1 MERNLYTPDHEA
13 FRDSVRTFVEREVAP
28 HFQQWEEQRLVDRRL
43 WQVAARQGI
52 LGLAVPEKHGGG
64 GERDIRFRAVVM
76 EELAA
81 IGAASVQLGLSLTE
95 DIAMPYFLEL
105 TDEDQKRRW
114 LPGIAAGELIS
125 AIAMTEP
132 DAGSDLQGMRTTAV
146 REGDQWLLNGAKTF
160 ITNGIQADL
169 VVVAA
174 RTDPSAGSQGISLFV
189 VERDTPG
196 FSRGRKLEKIGLH
209 GQDTAEL
216 FFHDARVPAANLLGE
231 PGTGLRS
238 LIRCLP
244 RERLAI
250 AMNAQTAAEAAF
262 GWTLEYVRERKAFGR
277 PIASFQH
284 TAFTLAELRTALDV
298 SQAFIDRAMLALN
311 DGRLTVEDAAK
322 AKWWA
327 TELQQRVTDRGLQL
341 HGGYGYMTEYPIA
354 RAFLDGRVQSIYGGT
369 NEIMKEIIGRQLIRP
384 RKAR

>member
-1 MERNLYTPDHEA
+1 MDRNLYTPDHDA
-13 FRDSVRTFVEREVAP
+13 FRDSVRKFVEREVAP
-28 HFQQWEEQRLVDRRL
+28 HLRTWEEQRLVDRRL
-43 WQVAARQGI
+43 WQAAARQGI
-52 LGLAVPEKHGGG
+52 VGLAVPEEYGGG
-64 GERDIRFRAVVM
+64 GESDIRFRAVVM

-81 IGAASVQLGLSLTE
+81 IGAASVQLGFSLTE
-95 DIAMPYFLEL
+95 DIALPYFLEL
-105 TDEDQKRRW
+105 TDEEQKRRW
-114 LPGIAAGELIS
+114 LPGLAAGDLIT
-125 AIAMTEP
+125 AVAMTEP
-132 DAGSDLQGMRTTAV
+132 DAGSDLQGMRTSAV
-146 REGDQWLLNGAKTF
+146 RDGGHWLLNGAKTF
-160 ITNGIQADL
+160 ITNGTQADL

-174 RTDPSAGSQGISLFV
+174 RTDPSAGSRGISLFV

-216 FFHDARVPAANLLGE
+216 FFHDARVPAENLLGE
-231 PGTGLRS
+231 PGHGLRS
-238 LIRCLP
+238 LIQCLP

-250 AMNAQTAAEAAF
+250 AMGAQAAAEAAF
-262 GWTLEYVRERKAFGR
+262 GWTLEYVRDRRAFGR
-277 PIASFQH
+277 PIAAFQN

-298 SQAFIDRAMLALN
+298 SQAFIDRAMLAAN

-341 HGGYGYMTEYPIA
+341 HGGYGYMAEYPIA

-369 NEIMKEIIGRQLIRP
+369 NEIMKEIISRQLIQP
-384 RKAR
+384 G

>member
-13 FRDSVRTFVEREVAP
+13 FRDSVRKFVEREVAP
-28 HFQQWEEQRLVDRRL
+28 HFQKWDEQRLVDRRL

-52 LGLAVPEKHGGG
+52 VGLAVPEEYGGG
-64 GERDIRFRAVVM
+64 GERDIRFRSVVM

-81 IGAASVQLGLSLTE
+81 IGAASVQLGFSLTE
-95 DIAMPYFLEL
+95 DIAMPYFLDL
-105 TDEDQKRRW
+105 TDAEQKRRW
-114 LPGIAAGELIS
+114 LPGLAAGELVS
-125 AIAMTEP
+125 AVAMTEP
-132 DAGSDLQGMRTTAV
+132 DAGSDLQGMRSTAV
-146 REGDQWLLNGAKTF
+146 RDGDVWLLNGAKTF

-174 RTDPSAGSQGISLFV
+174 RTDPAAGSKGISLFV

-216 FFHDARVPAANLLGE
+216 FFRDARVPAANLLGE
-231 PGTGLRS
+231 LGGGLPS

-250 AMNAQTAAEAAF
+250 AMSAQAAAEAAF

-277 PIASFQH
+277 PIASFQN

-311 DGRLTVEDAAK
+311 DGELTVEDAAK

-369 NEIMKEIIGRQLIRP
+369 NEIMKEIIGRQLTRP
-384 RKAR
+384 S

>member
-13 FRDSVRTFVEREVAP
+13 FRGSVRKFVEREVAP
-28 HFQQWEEQRLVDRRL
+28 YFQKWEEQRLVDRRL
-43 WQVAARQGI
+43 WRVAARQGI
-52 LGLAVPEKHGGG
+52 IGLAVPEEYGGG
-64 GERDIRFRAVVM
+64 GERDLRFRSVVM

-95 DIAMPYFLEL
+95 DIAMPYFLDL
-105 TDEDQKRRW
+105 TDEEQKHRW
-114 LPGIAAGELIS
+114 LPGLAAGELIS

-132 DAGSDLQGMRTTAV
+132 EAGSDLQGMRTTAV
-146 REGDQWLLNGAKTF
+146 RDGDHWMLNGAKTF

-174 RTDPSAGSQGISLFV
+174 RTDPSAGSKGISLFV

-231 PGTGLRS
+231 PGSGFPS

-250 AMNAQTAAEAAF
+250 AMSAQAAAEAAF

-277 PIASFQH
+277 PVAAFQN

-298 SQAFIDRAMLALN
+298 SQAFIDRAMLAAN
-311 DGRLTVEDAAK
+311 DGGLTVEDAAK

-327 TELQQRVTDRGLQL
+327 TELQQRVADRGLQL

-384 RKAR
+384 S

>member
-43 WQVAARQGI
+43 WQAAARQGI

-64 GERDIRFRAVVM
+64 GEHDIRFRAVVM

-174 RTDPSAGSQGISLFV
+174 RTDPSAGSKAISLFV

-384 RKAR
+384 H

>member
-1 MERNLYTPDHEA
+1 MERNLYTEDHEA
-13 FRDSVRTFVEREVAP
+13 FRGSVRKFVEREVAP
-28 HFQQWEEQRLVDRRL
+28 YAEKWEEQRLVDRRV
-43 WQVAARQGI
+43 WQVAARHGI
-52 LGLAVPEKHGGG
+52 IGLAVPEEYGGG
-64 GERDIRFRAVVM
+64 GEPDIRYRAVVM

-81 IGAASVQLGLSLTE
+81 IGAASVQLGISLTE

-105 TDEDQKRRW
+105 ADEEQKRRW
-114 LPGIAAGELIS
+114 LPGLAAGELIS

-146 REGDQWLLNGAKTF
+146 RDGDHWLLNGAKTF

-174 RTDPSAGSQGISLFV
+174 RTDPAAGSKGISLFV

-216 FFHDARVPAANLLGE
+216 FFRDARVPAANLLGDL
-231 PGTGLRS
+231 GGGLRS

-250 AMNAQTAAEAAF
+250 AMGAQAAAEAAF

-277 PIASFQH
+277 PISSFQN
-284 TAFTLAELRTALDV
+284 TAFVLAELRTALDV

-311 DGRLTVEDAAK
+311 AGLLTVEDAAK

-327 TELQQRVTDRGLQL
+327 TDLQQRVVDRGLQL

-369 NEIMKEIIGRQLIRP
+369 NEIMKEIISRQLIQP
-384 RKAR
+384 K

>member
-13 FRDSVRTFVEREVAP
+13 FRDSVRKFVEREVAP
-28 HFQQWEEQRLVDRRL
+28 HFQKWEEQRLVDRQL

-52 LGLAVPEKHGGG
+52 IGLAVPEEYGGG

-105 TDEDQKRRW
+105 TDEEQKRRW
-114 LPGIAAGELIS
+114 LPGLAAGELIS

-132 DAGSDLQGMRTTAV
+132 DAGSDLQGMRATAV
-146 REGDQWLLNGAKTF
+146 RDGDHWLLNGAKTF

-174 RTDPSAGSQGISLFV
+174 RTDPSAGSKGISLFV

-216 FFHDARVPAANLLGE
+216 FFRDARVPAANLLGNL
-231 PGTGLRS
+231 GGGLRS
-238 LIRCLP
+238 LIHCLP

-250 AMNAQTAAEAAF
+250 AMSAQAAAEAAF

-277 PIASFQH
+277 PIASFQN

-327 TELQQRVTDRGLQL
+327 TELQQRVADRGLQL

-384 RKAR
+384 N

>member
-1 MERNLYTPDHEA
+1 MVAGKVVPAAEA

-28 HFQQWEEQRLVDRRL
+28 HFQEWEEQRLVDRRL